1 MLAVQ
6 NATAAGSA
14 AFLDLFVY
22 NHASFADAI
31 VDCNITVSLS
41 AGVRERERCHENARR
56 LLRCDAVFVRNL
68 TVVCQDR
75 LGTDAEN
82 DERMLSQ
89 NPGGVRYVFGIW
101 HLAAAAKQLRGATVR
116 RIDETHANPLA
127 HQETLA
133 KRREAAVKAHTNMKR
148 LKFAQA
154 AAATA
159 AFAGKEIKVKSG
171 SVIVTAKKDNKKYIR
186 GASN

>member
-1 MLAVQ
+1 MRLSTVTLRSRLAQ
-6 NATAAGSA
+6 
-14 AFLDLFVY
+14 
-22 NHASFADAI
+22 
-31 VDCNITVSLS
+31 
-41 AGVRERERCHENARR
+41 VRERARCHENARR

-127 HQETLA
+127 AWIKMGAPDYTTTAQNAAIMAASEMVVEKLVDIA
-133 KRREAAVKAHTNMKR
+133 VRKRPRAPAPPPPRPRAR
-148 LKFAQA
+148 PFFPQA
-154 AAATA
+154 
-159 AFAGKEIKVKSG
+159 SL
-171 SVIVTAKKDNKKYIR
+171 
-186 GASN
+186 